1 MRELL
6 EYVLIMHRHQSS
18 AYADRACLQ
27 DERESKV
34 KIKREARDDEPRRRR
49 VARPREGSE
58 VLEDDGEG
66 GFRRNSTPM
75 ARATSE
81 VIELD

>member
-1 MRELL
+1 M
-6 EYVLIMHRHQSS
+6 
-18 AYADRACLQ
+18 Q

-34 KIKREARDDEPRRRR
+34 KIKREAHEDEPRRRR

-58 VLEDDGEG
+58 VLEEDGEG
-66 GFRRNSTPM
+66 GFRRSSTPIV
-75 ARATSE
+75 RATSE